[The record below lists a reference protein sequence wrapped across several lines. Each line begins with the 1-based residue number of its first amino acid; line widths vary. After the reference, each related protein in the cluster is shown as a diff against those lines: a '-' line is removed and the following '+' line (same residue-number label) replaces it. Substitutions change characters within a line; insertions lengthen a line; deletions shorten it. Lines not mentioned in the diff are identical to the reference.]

1 MKKNDILKSSIAILD
16 ELISFDTT
24 SQLSNLELINHITS
38 YLENLGIESR
48 LTHDDEKT
56 KANLWATLD
65 PLNKGQ
71 LKGGPGNNGGIVLSG
86 HLDVVPVAGQ
96 AWSNDPFT
104 LIQNDGRLYG
114 RGSVDMKGFV
124 AVCLAMAPVFLRK
137 QLQLPIHFAFTYDEE
152 VGCIGVH
159 NLINDIVKNLPLPRA
174 VIVGEPTSM
183 KIIGG
188 HKGSRSYRTI
198 IKGIPAHSSDPRQ
211 GVNSIMAAAHMVTF
225 LEELQQELLNSSN
238 SSNAFDPP
246 CSTVDLGKIAGGTA
260 NNIIP
265 EYTTI
270 EWGFRLLPTEDADA
284 LEKKVFDHID
294 NHLLPKLQM
303 QSTGAT
309 IRTELTNEMVPLL
322 PDHQSPAEHLIRHLT
337 GLNESGVVSF
347 GTEAGTY
354 QKANIPAVVFG
365 PGSISQAHQPDEFI
379 EISQLEACV
388 DFMFQLAAWCEEDT
402 DPSDNL

>member
-16 ELISFDTT
+16 ELVSFDTT
-24 SQLSNLELINHITS
+24 SRLSNLELVNHITS
-38 YLENLGIESR
+38 YLENLGIDSR
-48 LTHDDEKT
+48 LTHDDNKT

-65 PLNKGQ
+65 PLDKCPT
-71 LKGGPGNNGGIVLSG
+71 KSGPGNNAGIVLSG
-86 HLDVVPVAGQ
+86 HLDVVPVDGQ
-96 AWSNDPFT
+96 TWSNDPFK
-104 LIQNDGRLYG
+104 LIQNDGKLHG
-114 RGSVDMKGFV
+114 RGSVDMKGFI

-137 QLQLPIHFAFTYDEE
+137 QLQLPIHYAFTYDEE

-159 NLINDIVKNLPLPRA
+159 NLIDDIVKNLPLPRA

-188 HKGSRSYRTI
+188 HKGSRSYTTT
-198 IKGIPAHSSDPRQ
+198 IKGKPAHSSDPRQ
-211 GVNSIMAAAHMVTF
+211 GANSIMAAARLVTY
-225 LEELQQELLNSSN
+225 LEELQQELQENSD

-246 CSTVDLGKIAGGTA
+246 YSTVDLGKIAGGTA

-270 EWGFRLLPTEDADA
+270 QWGFRPLPTEDAHA

-294 NHLLPKLQM
+294 NHLLPELKK
-303 QSTGAT
+303 QSKDTNIT
-309 IRTELTNEMVPLL
+309 TELTNEMVPLL
-322 PDHQSPAEHLIRHLT
+322 PDHQSPAEQLIRHLT

-365 PGSISQAHQPDEFI
+365 PGSITQAHQPDEFI

-388 DFMFQLAAWCEEDT
+388 DFMFQLAAWCEEPT
-402 DPSDNL
+402 GFSLS